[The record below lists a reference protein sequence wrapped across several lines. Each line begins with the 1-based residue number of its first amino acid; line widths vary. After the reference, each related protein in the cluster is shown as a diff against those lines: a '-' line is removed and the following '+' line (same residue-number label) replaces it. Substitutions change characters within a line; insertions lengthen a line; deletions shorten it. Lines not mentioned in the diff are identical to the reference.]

1 MTSIENQR
9 NGPVRHQDE
18 DGSKERLE
26 GLAHR
31 LPCPVPL
38 GFDPACISWVTD
50 RIGITAIDG
59 VDDALDEGFFVI
71 NVADEIWND
80 ANEKV
85 SIEPYSGTVLQ
96 ALDEV
101 DELVRQVLT
110 TSDRN
115 VVIHCAMGMERSV
128 LAVVWYLHRTGGLS
142 LDEAY
147 DAVRRARPIAQDRRA
162 WIKS

>member
-1 MTSIENQR
+1 
-9 NGPVRHQDE
+9 
-18 DGSKERLE
+18 
-26 GLAHR
+26 
-31 LPCPVPL
+31 
-38 GFDPACISWVTD
+38 
-50 RIGITAIDG
+50 
-59 VDDALDEGFFVI
+59 LDEGFFVI

-85 SIEPYSGTVLQ
+85 SIEPYSGTVLR

-101 DELVRQVLT
+101 DGLVHQVLT
-110 TSDRN
+110 TSGRK

-128 LAVVWYLHRTGGLS
+128 LAVVWYLHCTGGLS

-147 DAVRRARPIAQDRRA
+147 DAVRRARPIALDRRA